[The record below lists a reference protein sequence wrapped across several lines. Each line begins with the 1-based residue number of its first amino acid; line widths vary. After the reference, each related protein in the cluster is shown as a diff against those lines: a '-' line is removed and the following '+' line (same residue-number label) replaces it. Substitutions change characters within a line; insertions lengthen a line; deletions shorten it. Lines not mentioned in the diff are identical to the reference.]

1 MQSVRPPPVFSR
13 EKYSPM
19 RQPKTWCCNELTGK
33 AVREHS
39 CGPVDYEE
47 ETLVGAVG
55 FEPTTFWSQTRRA
68 TGLRYAPIQNVLQY
82 IRSNPKIKRI
92 L

>member
-1 MQSVRPPPVFSR
+1 MA
-13 EKYSPM
+13 
-19 RQPKTWCCNELTGK
+19 NITGNTK
-33 AVREHS
+33 
-39 CGPVDYEE
+39 
-47 ETLVGAVG
+47 TLVGAVG